1 MVKNK
6 LKTEEYY
13 ILIGENTRW
22 SNRSSAIMAF
32 DKMTIHASNLEK
44 DLIRSKEN
52 NRKLKELLSMYE
64 NEIKNIF

>member
-13 ILIGENTRW
+13 IMLGENTRW

-44 DLIRSKEN
+44 DLVKAREN
-52 NRKLKELLSMYE
+52 NRKLKKLISMYRSEME
-64 NEIKNIF
+64 NLF

>member
-13 ILIGENTRW
+13 LLIGENTRW

-44 DLIRSKEN
+44 DLIKAREDIQ
-52 NRKLKELLSMYE
+52 KLKELLSMYKDEIE
-64 NEIKNIF
+64 NLF

>member
-1 MVKNK
+1 MVKKK

-13 ILIGENTRW
+13 ILLGENTRW

-44 DLIRSKEN
+44 DLIKAEEN
-52 NRKLKELLSMYE
+52 NRKLKELLSMYK
-64 NEIKNIF
+64 NEMTNLF

>member
-13 ILIGENTRW
+13 IMLGENTRW

-44 DLIRSKEN
+44 DLIKEKEN
-52 NRKLKELLSMYE
+52 NRKLKELLSMYRTEME
-64 NEIKNIF
+64 NLF

>member
-13 ILIGENTRW
+13 LLIGENTRW
-22 SNRSSAIMAF
+22 NNRSSAIMAF

-44 DLIRSKEN
+44 DLIRTREN
-52 NRKLKELLSMYE
+52 NKKLKELLSMYE
-64 NEIKNIF
+64 NEMENLF

>member
-1 MVKNK
+1 MVKDK

-13 ILIGENTRW
+13 ILLGENTRW

-44 DLIRSKEN
+44 DLVKARED
-52 NRKLKELLSMYE
+52 NRKLKKLISMYRSEME
-64 NEIKNIF
+64 NLF

>member
-13 ILIGENTRW
+13 LLIGENTRW
-22 SNRSSAIMAF
+22 NNRSSAIMAF

-44 DLIRSKEN
+44 DLIRTREN
-52 NRKLKELLSMYE
+52 DKKLKELLSMYKNEME
-64 NEIKNIF
+64 NLF

>member
-1 MVKNK
+1 MVKEK

-13 ILIGENTRW
+13 ILLGENTRW

-44 DLIRSKEN
+44 DLIKAREN
-52 NRKLKELLSMYE
+52 NRKLKELLSMYRTEME
-64 NEIKNIF
+64 NLF